1 MKVLACS
8 ASAISDFDE
17 EIRYGVRLPDAI
29 ELTRIIARKNPTLLH
44 WCENHTS
51 ELDIVV
57 EWKNDALADIWIIL
71 NEADSVKF
79 RLSR

>member
-8 ASAISDFDE
+8 VSSISDFDE
-17 EIRYGVRLPDAI
+17 EIRNGVRSPDAV
-29 ELTRIIARKNPTLLH
+29 ELTRIIARKNPDLLH
-44 WCENHTS
+44 WCENYTS

-57 EWKNDALADIWIIL
+57 EWKNDAIADIWIIL
-71 NEADSVKF
+71 NETDSVKF